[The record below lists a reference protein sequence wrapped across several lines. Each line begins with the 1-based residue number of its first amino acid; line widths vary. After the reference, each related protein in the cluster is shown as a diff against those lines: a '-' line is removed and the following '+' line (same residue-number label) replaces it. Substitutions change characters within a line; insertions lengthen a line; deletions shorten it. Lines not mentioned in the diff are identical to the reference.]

1 MKSDS
6 TPWANAHYALGVR
19 LRIAQQQ
26 LLDFMGELRRH
37 PLAIVG
43 AMVILFYVLMALLA
57 PRLAPHDATI
67 GDLNLRLLPPAWKS
81 GGDSAYPL
89 GTDVQGRDILS
100 RIMVGSRISL
110 LVGFSTVALS
120 IVIGVALGAVAG
132 YYRGRLDG
140 ALSRLA
146 DLLMAFPMLIF
157 AIGVMAFMRPGAR
170 NLVLAL
176 SFKSWVEF
184 FRLVRGEMLSEKQK
198 EYVEAARV
206 AGQSNYAI
214 IASEIL
220 PNIFHSVMVL
230 ATLRIGYMIIMEAS
244 LSFLGLGVQPHVP
257 TWGSMVNEGR
267 DYIMT
272 HWWVSTLPG
281 LAIMTL
287 VLSINLFGEG
297 LRDILDP
304 RLKIE

>member
-81 GGDSAYPL
+81 GGDLAYPL

-132 YYRGRLDG
+132 YYRGWLDG

>member
-81 GGDSAYPL
+81 GGDLAYPL